1 VTTTDAAN
9 TADADPPAYPDLADV
24 LDLSPD
30 PGGDPDRFL
39 GQTPRT
45 PLPRVFGGQ
54 VLGQALVAATR
65 TVDPDR
71 PVHSLHGYFLRPG
84 DPQRPI
90 TFAVER
96 MRDGRS
102 FSARRTHALQ
112 GGRPILSM
120 ISSFQLPSEGLD
132 HQDEMP
138 DVPPPESLPSM
149 TELLAGSDDPRL
161 EYWRRQRPVDFRP
174 VDGDD
179 YLRRRPSDGTTQ
191 GMWMRATSSMPADSP
206 LHAAA
211 LAYISDYF
219 LLQPVL
225 RRHGLTISAP
235 GLKIASLDHAMWWHR
250 PARVDQWLLYVLR
263 TPSASGA
270 RGLGFGQI
278 YSQDGVLACSVAQE
292 GMIRLQPA

>member
-1 VTTTDAAN
+1 
-9 TADADPPAYPDLADV
+9 
-24 LDLSPD
+24 
-30 PGGDPDRFL
+30 
-39 GQTPRT
+39 
-45 PLPRVFGGQ
+45 
-54 VLGQALVAATR
+54 VAATR

-90 TFAVER
+90 SFAVER

-120 ISSFQLPSEGLD
+120 ISSFQEPSEGLD

-149 TELLAGSDDPRL
+149 TELLAGSNDPRL

-179 YLRRRPSDGTTQ
+179 YLRRRPPDGTTQ
-191 GMWMRATSSMPADSP
+191 GMWMRATSSMPADP
-206 LHAAA
+206 ALHAAA

-225 RRHGLTISAP
+225 RRHGLTISTP

-263 TPSASGA
+263 APSASGA

-278 YSQDGVLACSVAQE
+278 FTQDGVLACSVAQE
-292 GMIRLQPA
+292 GMIRLPRA